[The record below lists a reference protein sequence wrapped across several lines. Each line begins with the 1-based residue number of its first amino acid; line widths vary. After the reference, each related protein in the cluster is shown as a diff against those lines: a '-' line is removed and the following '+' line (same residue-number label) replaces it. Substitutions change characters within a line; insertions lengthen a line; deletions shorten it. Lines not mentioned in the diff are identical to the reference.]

1 MVVKVLGEGIEV
13 KFWTSGGRGLPKLN
27 KRKHGGRGSI
37 FWAFCSNVIIECSL
51 NNANILTN
59 MFSRIFVGPI
69 HIFYQVIHLVL
80 VDIGIGSNLVHLRL
94 KKLFILSSTSKK
106 RVLTIFFLP
115 SERNYSIILMLDIS
129 EFLKITC
136 FLLLKNFKFFC

>member
-1 MVVKVLGEGIEV
+1 M
-13 KFWTSGGRGLPKLN
+13 N
-27 KRKHGGRGSI
+27 KRKHGGRGSR
-37 FWAFCSNVIIECSL
+37 FWAFCNNVIFECSL

-80 VDIGIGSNLVHLRL
+80 VDIGIGSNLVYLRL
-94 KKLFILSSTSKK
+94 TKLFLLSFTSKE

-115 SERNYSIILMLDIS
+115 SERNYSIILVLDNIENLTYFDKAS
-129 EFLKITC
+129 GCLKLCLEFLVS
-136 FLLLKNFKFFC
+136 